1 MIEPGIIQEKPLFS
15 ISAFA
20 GDSCFKNGEGTRR
33 VTQRKLLL
41 CDLAERHQ
49 GLTAAIAA
57 SYWEAAR
64 VCLDRHHNPPVEF
77 ELDNSGQKVKA
88 ATEWEVTDA
97 RTRSAWANEIDT
109 TETGAYACALAAIE
123 LLEGLVA
130 VHRAETKTGA
140 DYYVAPMNTSPEDLE
155 SCIRLEVSGL
165 DRGTIPSIVRR
176 LKDKLEQAKSG
187 KSNLPAIATV
197 VGFRERLIMLAPLQP

>member
-1 MIEPGIIQEKPLFS
+1 
-15 ISAFA
+15 
-20 GDSCFKNGEGTRR
+20 
-33 VTQRKLLL
+33 VT
-41 CDLAERHQ
+41 
-49 GLTAAIAA
+49 A
-57 SYWEAAR
+57 S
-64 VCLDRHHNPPVEF
+64 
-77 ELDNSGQKVKA
+77 
-88 ATEWEVTDA
+88 TEWEVTDS

-109 TETGAYACALAAIE
+109 TEAGAYACALAAVE
-123 LLEGLVA
+123 LCEGLVA

-140 DYYVAPMNTSPEDLE
+140 DYYIAPMNTSPEDLE